1 MVGYVIGE
9 DTGVGAHDSHWQ
21 SKHAEIRLQLLVSR
35 GVADNGY
42 GICAKLAS
50 DRIYSPPDQLV
61 TGWMAVER
69 GTKPYLQAPA
79 MDSPQQGGAAPRSR
93 PESLRR

>member
-35 GVADNGY
+35 GVADQRLRHLRQIGFRQD
-42 GICAKLAS
+42 IF
-50 DRIYSPPDQLV
+50 
-61 TGWMAVER
+61 
-69 GTKPYLQAPA
+69 
-79 MDSPQQGGAAPRSR
+79 APRSAGYR
-93 PESLRR
+93 VDGG

>member
-1 MVGYVIGE
+1 MTLIGSPNMPRS
-9 DTGVGAHDSHWQ
+9 GSNSWFLA
-21 SKHAEIRLQLLVSR
+21 VSPI
-35 GVADNGY
+35 NGY